1 MPISREEFEELCIAP
16 MEDDIARTV
25 ESAITNT
32 GLEMGQIDDVL
43 LAGGSCNIP
52 RVKRKIA
59 AIFSKE
65 EKDLIKLKKSE
76 TVVTIGAAKAKDF
89 LLAQRVEEE
98 AATNS

>member
-1 MPISREEFEELCIAP
+1 MPISRDEFEELCIAP
-16 MEDDIARTV
+16 MEDDIARTI
-25 ESAITNT
+25 ESAITNA

-59 AIFSKE
+59 VIFSKE
-65 EKDLIKLKKSE
+65 EKDLIKLKNSE

-89 LLAQRVEEE
+89 LMAQREQEV
-98 AATNS
+98 ATNS